1 MSAIRK
7 EERAANV
14 QEELGIPC
22 YCCKHLNL
30 AHEMDSDLS
39 QPEKARPTRPTTWLL
54 FFLCLSLFAWRLGS
68 REAQYHPSTT
78 GNPATIAFFDANEQ
92 NLETFDACLD
102 LGRSHLRVVARDHDW
117 FVAIES
123 AASPGWQILKDQ
135 AGPPP
140 LLSEIFARPVSVF
153 SNPPPPSLA

>member
-1 MSAIRK
+1 
-7 EERAANV
+7 
-14 QEELGIPC
+14 
-22 YCCKHLNL
+22 
-30 AHEMDSDLS
+30 MDSDLS
-39 QPEKARPTRPTTWLL
+39 QPEKARATRPTTWLL

-68 REAQYHPSTT
+68 RVAQYHPSTI
-78 GNPATIAFFDANEQ
+78 GDPATIAFFDANEQ

-102 LGRSHLRVVARDHDW
+102 QGRSHLRVVARDHDW
-117 FVAIES
+117 FIAIES

-135 AGPPP
+135 PGPPP